1 MGRRENKQEVHR
13 TAILAILLIQICRC
27 LQIKK
32 NAVPST
38 REGNSSI
45 QVQLDFAPPA
55 MLALQLQV
63 NLKKDGNLPTN
74 PTDYMLESKFTG
86 FDHAAFGTV

>member
-38 REGNSSI
+38 REGNSPI
-45 QVQLDFAPPA
+45 QVPLDFVPPA
-55 MLALQLQV
+55 MLVLQLQV
-63 NLKKDGNLPTN
+63 KKDGTLPTN
-74 PTDYMLESKFTG
+74 PTDYILESKCTG
-86 FDHAAFGTV
+86 FDDAAFGNV